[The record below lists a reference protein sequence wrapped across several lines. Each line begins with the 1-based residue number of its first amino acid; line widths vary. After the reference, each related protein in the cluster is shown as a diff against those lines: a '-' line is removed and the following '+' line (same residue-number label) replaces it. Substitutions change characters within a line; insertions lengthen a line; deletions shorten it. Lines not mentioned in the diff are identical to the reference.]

1 MRVIFMGTPY
11 FAVSSLETLINSS
24 DFKLIAV
31 VTALDKPVGRKQELT
46 PSPVKALAQ
55 KNNILILQPEKVK
68 NEEFAEQIK
77 DLRPDLIVVTAYGKI
92 IPKYILDIPRYGC
105 VNVHAS
111 LLPKYRGPA
120 PIQAAILEGE
130 KTTGITIMLMD
141 EKMDTGPI
149 ISQRE
154 IEIDSKDSLETLQ
167 DKLAVLGAS
176 LLFETLPRYING
188 ELKPRPQDDSLA
200 TYCQM
205 ITRDDGKLFWDKT
218 SEEIERQIRAFT
230 PWPGAFTFYHIQPNK
245 RLKIIKAEISN
256 YVAEN
261 NDWEYGKIVFD
272 SGKLLIK
279 TGNRWLSI
287 LELQLEGGRPIS
299 PQEFINGYK
308 NMNGVVL
315 K

>member
-11 FAVSSLETLINSS
+11 FAVPSLETLINSS
-24 DFKLIAV
+24 DFKPIAV
-31 VTALDKPVGRKQELT
+31 VTAPDKPIGRKQELT
-46 PSPVKALAQ
+46 PSPVKDLSQ

-77 DLRPDLIVVTAYGKI
+77 DLQPDLIVVTAYGKI
-92 IPKYILDIPRYGC
+92 IPKYVLDIPRYGC

-120 PIQAAILEGE
+120 PIQAAILQGE

-154 IEIDSKDSLETLQ
+154 IEIDSNDSLETLQ
-167 DKLAVLGAS
+167 DKLAILGAD
-176 LLFETLPRYING
+176 LLIETLPRYISG
-188 ELKPRPQDDSLA
+188 ELKPQLQDDSLA

-230 PWPGAFTFYHIQPNK
+230 PWPGAFTFYHLQPNK
-245 RLKIIKAEISN
+245 RLKVIRTEICNYAAESS
-256 YVAEN
+256 
-261 NDWEYGKIVFD
+261 DLEYGKIIFD
-272 SGKLLIK
+272 NNKLLVK
-279 TGNRWLSI
+279 TGNGWLSI

-299 PQEFINGYK
+299 PQEFMNGYK

>member
-1 MRVIFMGTPY
+1 MKVIFMGTPY
-11 FAVSSLETLINSS
+11 FAAPSLETLINSS
-24 DFKLIAV
+24 DFKPIAV
-31 VTALDKPVGRKQELT
+31 VTAPDKPIGRKQELT
-46 PSPVKALAQ
+46 SSPIKALSQ

-77 DLRPDLIVVTAYGKI
+77 NLRPDLIVVTAYGKI
-92 IPKYILDIPRYGC
+92 IPKYILDIPGYGC

-111 LLPKYRGPA
+111 MLPKYRGPA
-120 PIQAAILEGE
+120 PIQAAILQED

-154 IEIDSKDSLETLQ
+154 IAIDSLETLETLQ
-167 DKLAVLGAS
+167 NKLSKSGAE
-176 LLFETLPRYING
+176 LLIETLPRYISG
-188 ELKPRPQDDSLA
+188 ELKPQPQDDSLA

-205 ITRDDGKLFWDKT
+205 ITRDNGKIIWNKT
-218 SEEIERQIRAFT
+218 SEETEHQIRAFT

-245 RLKIIKAEISN
+245 RLKIIRAEICN
-256 YVAEN
+256 YAAESS
-261 NDWEYGKIVFD
+261 DLEYGKVIFNND
-272 SGKLLIK
+272 KLLIK
-279 TGNRWLSI
+279 TGNGWLSI

-299 PQEFINGYK
+299 AQEFINGYK